1 MCSHGITV
9 VIFATL
15 YFICNCK
22 DIPWKHSM
30 RAIWWFSMKGF
41 EGISSIKT
49 LHGISGTLWRH
60 LVWWYESYDMSDITL
75 LKSIWCHSV
84 KPSMKALCDDIPYGD
99 KDTTCVKAL
108 HEMSQLHEICLVN
121 QHAAETGQR
130 QGGMTYCS
138 HPTRQSLRTEE
149 SQHLGDYFPSQ
160 PAMLSIPLRVI
171 GSDSHQACI
180 STLLPF
186 WLMVDL
192 IKPLA
197 GHK

>member
-1 MCSHGITV
+1 M
-9 VIFATL
+9 IF
-15 YFICNCK
+15 
-22 DIPWKHSM
+22 H
-30 RAIWWFSMKGF
+30 
-41 EGISSIKT
+41 EGIRGNFIYKDTS
-49 LHGISGTLWRH
+49 WYFRH
-60 LVWWYESYDMSDITL
+60 SVKAPCIVTVHVRHH
-75 LKSIWCHSV
+75 SIWCHSV
-84 KPSMKALCDDIPYGD
+84 KPSVKALCDDIPCDD

-171 GSDSHQACI
+171 GSDSHQAYI

-186 WLMVDL
+186 
-192 IKPLA
+192 
-197 GHK
+197 